1 MDDFLGIGLPELVL
15 ILIIAGLFLEPQ
27 QIRGIARMVG
37 KFIAQMQGIM
47 FDFRRQI
54 NAELDALDDAEM
66 KEAIAD
72 LRQLQRQVDELRR
85 QVNYLPQELINES
98 RRAAAEVEQGFK
110 PRSEVPP
117 EAAEAVQTAEA
128 VPPAEAAAPEEA
140 DSPAEPPGE
149 SDAALPREAPVPLP
163 QPLDVP
169 DDPEE

>member
-1 MDDFLGIGLPELVL
+1 MDDFLGIGLPELLL

-37 KFIAQMQGIM
+37 KFVAQMQGIM
-47 FDFRRQI
+47 LDFRRQI

-98 RRAAAEVEQGFK
+98 RRAAAEVERGFK

-117 EAAEAVQTAEA
+117 EAAEATPQAEPPA
-128 VPPAEAAAPEEA
+128 QPDEALPAEA
-140 DSPAEPPGE
+140 
-149 SDAALPREAPVPLP
+149 PLP
-163 QPLDVP
+163 LPHPVDVP